1 MRRIKTERYALQ
13 QQVLSAARG
22 IAGEPAWPGGAPTQV
37 EVQALADELDG
48 LLIQHVELEN
58 DMQGLR
64 TELQKSVQNC
74 QAMLRRIDNITS
86 GLYGADGAGKIAFGL
101 RPVDTTRNSP
111 GPTPKVSGLVL
122 GDGLAS
128 GSIEANWKRIPR
140 AVYEVQWFS
149 DAAMSQI
156 VGSAVATRSELLI
169 PALTPGVQVWVRV
182 RALRGK
188 KQGDWS
194 DSATR
199 IANV

>member
-13 QQVLSAARG
+13 QQVLSAANG
-22 IAGEPAWPGGAPTQV
+22 IAGEPAWPAGAPTQV
-37 EVQALADELDG
+37 EVQALADELDN
-48 LLIQHVELEN
+48 LLTQIIEAEN
-58 DMQGLR
+58 DLQGLR
-64 TELQKSVQNC
+64 SQMKSTVESS

-86 GLYGADGAGKIAFGL
+86 GLYGIDGAGKIAFGL

-122 GDGLAS
+122 SDGAAP
-128 GSIEANWKRIPR
+128 GSIEVSWKRIPR

-149 DAAMSQI
+149 DSAMSQI

-169 PALTPGVQVWVRV
+169 PALTPGVQVWVRL

-194 DSATR
+194 DAATR

>member
-13 QQVLSAARG
+13 QQVLSAANG
-22 IAGEPAWPGGAPTQV
+22 IAGEPGWPAGAPTQV
-37 EVQALADELDG
+37 EVQTLADELDT
-48 LLIQHVELEN
+48 LLTQIIEAEN
-58 DMQGLR
+58 DLQGLR
-64 TELQKSVQNC
+64 GQMQAAVVSS

-86 GLYGADGAGKIAFGL
+86 GLYGADGSGKIAFGL

-122 GDGLAS
+122 RDGLAP
-128 GSIEANWKRIPR
+128 GSIDASWKRIPR

-149 DAAMSQI
+149 DAAMGQLM
-156 VGSAVATRSELLI
+156 GSAVSTRSELLI
-169 PALTPGVQVWVRV
+169 AGLSPGVQIWVRV

-194 DSATR
+194 DPATR